1 MARIALIAALDTKGA
16 EAAFIAAELERRGD
30 RPLVIDIGGR
40 AAAGDAPAVWLS
52 RGDVARAAGA
62 TLAQV
67 DAADRGTAVGLMAA
81 GCSALLAE
89 RHAAGEFDAVIAIGG
104 GAGTS
109 IAARAMR
116 ALPIG
121 VPKVMVSTLAGGDVS
136 GFVGESDIVMV
147 PAVVDISGINRISR
161 GVFARA
167 AAAVSAMAAAGQ
179 ARDVADRP
187 TIAASM
193 FGNTTK
199 CVEAARTRLEAAGY
213 EVLVFHATGTGGRMM
228 EGLVRAG
235 LIDGVFDATTTELAD
250 QLVGGVMA
258 ADDGRL
264 RGAARRGVAAVV
276 APGCLDMVNFWAP
289 ETVPAKFMGRRFY
302 QHAPNVTLMRTTPEE
317 CAELGRRL
325 AERVNESTGP
335 VAVFLPLRGVS
346 VISAPGGPFHWPE
359 ADEALFGAIRQTLRS
374 DIECHVLDHAINDPE
389 FAAAMADRLLEMLAA
404 HPTDSGGRTSR

>member
-1 MARIALIAALDTKGA
+1 
-16 EAAFIAAELERRGD
+16 
-30 RPLVIDIGGR
+30 
-40 AAAGDAPAVWLS
+40 
-52 RGDVARAAGA
+52 
-62 TLAQV
+62 
-67 DAADRGTAVGLMAA
+67 
-81 GCSALLAE
+81 
-89 RHAAGEFDAVIAIGG
+89 
-104 GAGTS
+104 
-109 IAARAMR
+109 
-116 ALPIG
+116 
-121 VPKVMVSTLAGGDVS
+121 
-136 GFVGESDIVMV
+136 
-147 PAVVDISGINRISR
+147 
-161 GVFARA
+161 
-167 AAAVSAMAAAGQ
+167 
-179 ARDVADRP
+179 
-187 TIAASM
+187 
-193 FGNTTK
+193 
-199 CVEAARTRLEAAGY
+199 EAARTRLEAAGY

-374 DIECHVLDHAINDPE
+374 DIECHSLDHAINDSE